1 MTEDLNKRNKREWI
15 EGAPIFKAE
24 RFEIAGAL
32 FDCPEDAMLTQ
43 EEVARK
49 LDAFLRPTPAASAP
63 VQEAVVVATNDN
75 KKTKRNKEETVNV
88 DSTE

>member
-32 FDCPEDAMLTQ
+32 FDCKDDALLTQ

-49 LDAFLRPTPAASAP
+49 LDAFLRPVSAP
-63 VQEAVVVATNDN
+63 VVVPEQASTDR
-75 KKTKRNKEETVNV
+75 KPKRTKEETVNV
-88 DSTE
+88 DSKD

>member
-43 EEVARK
+43 EEVNRK
-49 LDAFLRPTPAASAP
+49 LDAYLRPAS
-63 VQEAVVVATNDN
+63 VVPVATPESAAVE
-75 KKTKRNKEETVNV
+75 KKTKRTKEETVNV
-88 DSTE
+88 DSKD

>member
-1 MTEDLNKRNKREWI
+1 MTAEYNKRNKYEWI
-15 EGAPIFKAE
+15 EGAAALKHE
-24 RFEIAGAL
+24 RFEVAGAL
-32 FDCPEDAMLTQ
+32 FDCPDDALLTQ

>member
-32 FDCPEDAMLTQ
+32 FDYSEDAMLTQ
-43 EEVARK
+43 EEVNLK
-49 LDAFLRPTPAASAP
+49 LDVYLRPASVVPVAAPESAAA
-63 VQEAVVVATNDN
+63 E
-75 KKTKRNKEETVNV
+75 KKTKRTKEETVNV
-88 DSTE
+88 DSKD